1 MVPQISGY
9 EIVAEIGRGGMATVY
24 KALQPSLKR
33 YVALK
38 VLPPYFAHDEEFV
51 ARFKH
56 EALAVAKLRHPN
68 IVQVYDFHEEEQ
80 WLYLA
85 MEYVPGGSLK
95 EWLSKEK
102 RLSIKAAV
110 KIVMEVA
117 QALHHAHE
125 KGFIHRDIKPSN
137 ILLGE
142 EKQAIISDFGIVKA
156 LEGTNLTRN
165 ASINIIGTSEYMSP
179 EQARGDIIDRRSDI
193 YSLGVVFYE
202 MLAGLPPFVSQ
213 SPVSVIHQQIYE
225 PPRPLREVNQAVPE
239 ELELI
244 ILKLLNKNPDFR
256 FPDCLS
262 LVKTLAP
269 LSKELK
275 NLPPAE
281 KDSKQLFSLPP
292 VTLLK
297 NKSAET
303 LLKAKNNAATAL
315 KVKQAK
321 KEQQKTV
328 APKSDSKTAVAFV
341 KTALFLFIFLLVATS
356 AWFYYQSYTAPTF
369 VYQFKSWQTKNAV
382 VQRQISWSKKQQKL
396 TVQLKVV
403 NNGKKRERLVLREV
417 IPADLSLKQLKFF
430 PAPKIKARVAV
441 WTLLLKPNRPKLFS
455 YLATKPTLTKKQF
468 VSLIKSYQPLQPVG
482 LVVKPSRLF
491 VNDGQ
496 QRNFKVWLQMSDLS
510 LKRVTTV
517 KAKLIEPDFAEIKK
531 FTVVGKKPGKTALTV
546 QVHKW
551 QKEIPV
557 VVQPV
562 PVSLIINPAEISSQE
577 VGQSLQLQ
585 AELVYSDGGRQP
597 VTPQWLL
604 NGTQAELTS
613 SGLLKGLAPGTVT
626 VKAMYHKFAAFK
638 EVTFMSP
645 LAQNLPVTKPPP
657 SIRKVSAVKPANQGE
672 VVPLPPLVP

>member
-102 RLSIKAAV
+102 RLSLKAAV

-179 EQARGDIIDRRSDI
+179 EQAQGDKVDRRSDI

-202 MLAGLPPFVSQ
+202 MLTGLPPFVAQ

-225 PPRPLREVNQAVPE
+225 PPRPLREINQDVPE

-244 ILKLLNKNPDFR
+244 ILKLLNKNPNFR

-269 LSKELK
+269 LSKELEK
-275 NLPPAE
+275 LPPAG
-281 KDSKQLFSLPP
+281 KPDKQLFRLPP

-297 NKSAET
+297 AKPEKT
-303 LLKAKNNAATAL
+303 FLKAKGKESAATAL
-315 KVKQAK
+315 KQKPPAK
-321 KEQQKTV
+321 KEQQKTEP
-328 APKSDSKTAVAFV
+328 PKSSARPAGFVFLQAALVFFFFLAVAV
-341 KTALFLFIFLLVATS
+341 S
-356 AWFYYQSYTAPTF
+356 AWLYYQSYTAPTF
-369 VYQFKSWQTKNAV
+369 IYQFKPWQLKNAV
-382 VQRQISWSKKQQKL
+382 AERQLSWSKKQQKL

-403 NNGKKRERLVLREV
+403 NISKKRVRLVLREV
-417 IPADLSLKQLKFF
+417 LPAALSLNNLQFS
-430 PAPKIKARVAV
+430 PKPQIKAKVAI
-441 WTLLLKPNRPKLFS
+441 WTLLLKPQRPKLLS
-455 YLATKPTLTKKQF
+455 YFTVKPTLTKKQF
-468 VSLIKSYQPLQPVG
+468 VALIKSYPPLQAVG
-482 LVVKPSRLF
+482 LVIKPSRL
-491 VNDGQ
+491 VLNDGQ
-496 QRNFKVWLQMSDLS
+496 QEQFTAWLLMNDLS
-510 LKRVTTV
+510 LKKLNTV
-517 KAKLIEPDFAEIKK
+517 QTKVADRAFAEVKK
-531 FTVVGKKPGKTALTV
+531 FTVLGKKPGKTVLTV
-546 QVHKW
+546 QEQKW
-551 QKEIPV
+551 QKDITV
-557 VVQPV
+557 IVRPV
-562 PVSLIINPAEISSQE
+562 PVSLIITPVEASGQE
-577 VGQSLQLQ
+577 VGQTLQLQ
-585 AELVYSDGGRQP
+585 AELVYSDGARQTVAP
-597 VTPQWLL
+597 RWLL
-604 NGTQAELTS
+604 SSGVQAELTS
-613 SGLLKGLAPGTVT
+613 SGLLKGLAPGAVT
-626 VKAMYHKFAAFK
+626 VKAVYQKFAAFK
-638 EVTFMSP
+638 EITFTTPIVKNSP
-645 LAQNLPVTKPPP
+645 APKPQQPA
-657 SIRKVSAVKPANQGE
+657 RKASE
-672 VVPLPPLVP
+672 VVPLPPLVQ

>member
-102 RLSIKAAV
+102 RLSLKAAV
-110 KIVMEVA
+110 KLVMEVA

-179 EQARGDIIDRRSDI
+179 EQARGDVVDRRSDI

-202 MLAGLPPFVSQ
+202 MLTGLPPFVSQ

-225 PPRPLREVNQAVPE
+225 PPRPLREINQAVPE

-269 LSKELK
+269 LSKELEK
-275 NLPPAE
+275 LPLAE
-281 KDSKQLFSLPP
+281 KPVKQFLSLPS

-297 NKSAET
+297 TKSEKT
-303 LLKAKNNAATAL
+303 LLKAKNDATAL
-315 KVKQAK
+315 KLKQEK
-321 KEQQKTV
+321 KEQ
-328 APKSDSKTAVAFV
+328 SKTNPPETALKAAIFL
-341 KTALFLFIFLLVATS
+341 KTALLLFFFLAVAVS
-356 AWFYYQSYTAPTF
+356 AWLYYQSYTAPTYI
-369 VYQFKSWQTKNAV
+369 YQFKAWQVKNAV
-382 VQRQISWSKKQQKL
+382 IKRELSWSRQQQKL

-403 NNGKKRERLVLREV
+403 NNGKKREQLVLREV
-417 IPADLSLKQLKFF
+417 LPQNLSLKQLKFS
-430 PAPKIKARVAV
+430 PAPKIKARVAI
-441 WTLLLKPNRPKLFS
+441 WTLLLKPNRPKLLYYS
-455 YLATKPTLTKKQF
+455 ATKPTLTKKQF
-468 VSLIKSYQPLQPVG
+468 VTLIKSYQPLQPVG

-496 QRNFKVWLQMSDLS
+496 QRSFKVWLQMNDLS
-510 LKRVTTV
+510 LKRLTNV
-517 KAKLIEPDFAEIKK
+517 KAKLTEPAFAEIKK
-531 FTVVGKKPGKTALTV
+531 FTVLGKKPGKTVLIV
-546 QVHKW
+546 QAQKW
-551 QKEIPV
+551 QKKV
-557 VVQPV
+557 TVMVQPV
-562 PVSLIINPAEISSQE
+562 PVSLIISPAEVSSQE

-604 NGTQAELTS
+604 NGNTQAELTS

-626 VKAMYHKFAAFK
+626 IKAMYQKFAAFK
-638 EVTFMSP
+638 EVTFTSP
-645 LAQNLPVTKPPP
+645 VAENLPAPKTAQPV
-657 SIRKVSAVKPANQGE
+657 RKASAVKPANQGE